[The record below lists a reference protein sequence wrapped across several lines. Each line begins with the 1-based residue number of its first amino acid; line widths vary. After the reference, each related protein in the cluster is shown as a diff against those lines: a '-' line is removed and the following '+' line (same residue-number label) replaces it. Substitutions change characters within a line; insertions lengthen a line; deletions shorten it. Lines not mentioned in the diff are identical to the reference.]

1 MPTKKRKQQSPKL
14 RFEVFKR
21 DSFTCAY
28 CGSEPPAVVLEIDH
42 IDPVASGGSDDID
55 NLITSC
61 FDCNRGK
68 GHTPLSSIPP
78 SLKESMEVRKEK
90 EAQIKEYRKFM
101 AAIRR
106 RTQRDIKKI
115 EKIYTNKY
123 PEYKFNERFSQV
135 TVKRFLSMLPI
146 HEIEDA
152 MYIACSR
159 PNLNENRTLKYFC
172 GICWQ
177 KFDRGRRK

>member
-146 HEIEDA
+146 LALGMTRLSTVATLWCLKA
-152 MYIACSR
+152 MI
-159 PNLNENRTLKYFC
+159 LT
-172 GICWQ
+172 GILILLYMVGCLHLC
-177 KFDRGRRK
+177 